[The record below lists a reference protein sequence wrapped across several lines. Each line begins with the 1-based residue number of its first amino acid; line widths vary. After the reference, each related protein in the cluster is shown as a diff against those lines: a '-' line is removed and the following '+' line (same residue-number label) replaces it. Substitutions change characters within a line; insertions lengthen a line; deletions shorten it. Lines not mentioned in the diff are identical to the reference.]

1 MKKIGIIEKM
11 VREQHIDSLIPGCT
25 EFPLI
30 LKEAVYAGIPMLNT
44 TKIHI
49 DAIIRYCFEVSK

>member
-1 MKKIGIIEKM
+1 M
-11 VREQHIDSLIPGCT
+11 VREQHIDSMIHGCT

-30 LKEAVYAGIPMLNT
+30 LKEAVFAGIPMLNT

-49 DAIIRYCFEVSK
+49 DAIVRYCFEVSK

>member
-1 MKKIGIIEKM
+1 LKKIGIIEKM
-11 VREQHIDSLIPGCT
+11 VREQHIDSMIHGYT

-49 DAIIRYCFEVSK
+49 DAIVRYCFEVSK